1 MADDEQRGA
10 KDAGASAPETDAKG
24 GGDNPQEA
32 ASERVIIAR
41 KWEGAPS
48 VADPK
53 GEKGGPVAV
62 YWYDGER
69 ERRGA
74 WPREAT
80 RELHFHA
87 VRADTVDGEATL
99 GLALAASAWHGDQEG
114 IADLLHQRGAN
125 ATWADANGATPMHQA
140 AARGDLGGTKILLD
154 RGGDVNAVDASL
166 RTGLHLAAR
175 GGHGALVKLLLD
187 AGADAAMV
195 DGQGE
200 SAQALAEGA
209 KNQGCALLIKRRLKV
224 AAAGS
229 ASSASSPGLS
239 LRHERTAD
247 GVPPV

>member
-1 MADDEQRGA
+1 MKERPWEDVFDEDSESSITIAVLGVIALVAIAVVLTVCLSSPRRR
-10 KDAGASAPETDAKG
+10 
-24 GGDNPQEA
+24 A
-32 ASERVIIAR
+32 AN
-41 KWEGAPS
+41 KNT
-48 VADPK
+48 
-53 GEKGGPVAV
+53 GEKGKTASGGAPGTLSATVRNA
-62 YWYDGER
+62 R
-69 ERRGA
+69 SRASRRGA
-74 WPREAT
+74 RVPREGLGGRA
-80 RELHFHA
+80 RRRRLHLLYHCAAHGHAELA
-87 VRADTVDGEATL
+87 RA
-99 GLALAASAWHGDQEG
+99 ALAH
-114 IADLLHQRGAN
+114 
-125 ATWADANGATPMHQA
+125 
-140 AARGDLGGTKILLD
+140 
-154 RGGDVNAVDASL
+154 GGDVNAVDASL

>member
-1 MADDEQRGA
+1 MPRTRLPPSQKLDLSRATSSALNKMKERPWEDVFDEDSESLITIAVLGVIALVAIAVVLTVCLSSPRRR
-10 KDAGASAPETDAKG
+10 
-24 GGDNPQEA
+24 A
-32 ASERVIIAR
+32 AN
-41 KWEGAPS
+41 KNT
-48 VADPK
+48 
-53 GEKGGPVAV
+53 GEKGKTASGGAPGTLSATVRNAAIAGKPDAV
-62 YWYDGER
+62 LEFLEKGSADARDDG
-69 ERRGA
+69 GCTLLHHCA
-74 WPREAT
+74 AHGHA
-80 RELHFHA
+80 ELA
-87 VRADTVDGEATL
+87 RA
-99 GLALAASAWHGDQEG
+99 ALAH
-114 IADLLHQRGAN
+114 
-125 ATWADANGATPMHQA
+125 
-140 AARGDLGGTKILLD
+140 
-154 RGGDVNAVDASL
+154 GGDVNAVDASL

>member
-1 MADDEQRGA
+1 MPRPRSPKLDLSRATVSALKKMQ
-10 KDAGASAPETDAKG
+10 KDQPLTDIFDMLEEDAYL
-24 GGDNPQEA
+24 QFM
-32 ASERVIIAR
+32 
-41 KWEGAPS
+41 PS
-48 VADPK
+48 VLLGVVALVVLAALMTVCCSLGFDRKPTK
-53 GEKGGPVAV
+53 HAGEKGKTASG
-62 YWYDGER
+62 
-69 ERRGA
+69 GA
-74 WPREAT
+74 TGVLSA
-80 RELHFHA
+80 A
-87 VRADTVDGEATL
+87 VRNAAIAGRPDAVLDFLNKTSANARDDGGATL
-99 GLALAASAWHGDQEG
+99 LHHCATHGHAELVRAALAH
-114 IADLLHQRGAN
+114 
-125 ATWADANGATPMHQA
+125 
-140 AARGDLGGTKILLD
+140 
-154 RGGDVNAVDASL
+154 GGDANAVDASL